1 VRPATNRTPA
11 PSDRS
16 SERDG
21 GRVKRY
27 LFVCVHNA
35 GRSVMAEAFT
45 NVLANG
51 KAEGIS
57 AGTIPQDT
65 PHPEVVLAMKEVGI
79 DVSEHRGRMLDD
91 ELVAV
96 SHRIF
101 TMGCAVDADA
111 CPAILYSNVE
121 DWNLP
126 DPKGKSIEEVRA
138 I

>member
-1 VRPATNRTPA
+1 M
-11 PSDRS
+11 
-16 SERDG
+16 
-21 GRVKRY
+21 KRY

-45 NVLANG
+45 NTLANG

-57 AGTIPQDT
+57 TGTIPQDA

-79 DVSEHRGRMLDD
+79 DVSEHAGRMLDD
-91 ELVAV
+91 ALVASADRV
-96 SHRIF
+96 F

-138 I
+138 IRDEIRARVEALLKE

>member
-1 VRPATNRTPA
+1 M
-11 PSDRS
+11 
-16 SERDG
+16 
-21 GRVKRY
+21 KRY

-45 NVLANG
+45 NTLANG

-57 AGTIPQDT
+57 TGTIPQDA

-79 DVSEHRGRMLDD
+79 DVSEHAGRMLDD
-91 ELVAV
+91 ALVASADRV
-96 SHRIF
+96 F
-101 TMGCAVDADA
+101 TMGCAIDDAA

-138 I
+138 IRDEIRARVEALLKE